1 MTKRASPLAKSLT
14 ILTITLLIGAL
25 AGAAITGAL
34 VRSRLDNARAFS
46 TNDGFTRQF
55 IELLE
60 PLSNEQRSVIKP
72 IITRSGQEMQDVM
85 SVTRLE
91 FFRIVEALE
100 SDLEPHL
107 TEKQRI
113 RLEARRREM
122 RERLDRTRDD

>member
-1 MTKRASPLAKSLT
+1 MTKRVGPLAKSLT

-46 TNDGFTRQF
+46 TNDGFTQQF

-60 PLSNEQRSVIKP
+60 PLSNEQRSVIEP
-72 IITRSGQEMQDVM
+72 IIAGSGQEMQDVM

-91 FFRIVEALE
+91 IFRIVEALD

-122 RERLDRTRDD
+122 RERLDPTRDD